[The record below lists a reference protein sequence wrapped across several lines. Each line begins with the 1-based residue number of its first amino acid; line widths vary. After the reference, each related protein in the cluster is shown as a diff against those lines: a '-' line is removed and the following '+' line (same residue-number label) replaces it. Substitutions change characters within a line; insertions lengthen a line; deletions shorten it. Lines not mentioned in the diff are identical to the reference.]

1 MHCTLKN
8 ISLTDSLETS
18 TFENLKKKKNLFGP
32 HHKPLDFRPTVL
44 GFPLKKWSDSWG
56 KKTKQ
61 NLHSHKIKIIQLQY
75 ACE

>member
-8 ISLTDSLETS
+8 ISLTDSLETSTS

-44 GFPLKKWSDSWG
+44 GFPFKKMVRLMR
-56 KKTKQ
+56 KKNKTKTTF
-61 NLHSHKIKIIQLQY
+61 S
-75 ACE
+75 